1 VLLIVCNLSLFV
13 SEHLTTGPGDALAML
28 PGLGRLPVFGLAGNA
43 NLIVELVNLLEGEP
57 LGLVDEEVDE
67 GDAQETA
74 GEPDEEDLGLEV
86 GLSAAV
92 VDEVGSRVS
101 CVELATA
108 IENFTVGV
116 NLPIAQ
122 LKSQLVAVVIL
133 RDLARVLRGKIS
145 PVTTQ
150 ARGPQ
155 VEAKK
160 KM

>member
-1 VLLIVCNLSLFV
+1 
-13 SEHLTTGPGDALAML
+13 ML
-28 PGLGRLPVFGLAGNA
+28 PGLSGLPVLGLAGNA
-43 NLIVELVNLLEGEP
+43 NFIVELIDLLEGET

-86 GLSAAV
+86 GLSGTV
-92 VDEVGSRVS
+92 VDEVGSRVG
-101 CVELATA
+101 CLELATA
-108 IENFTVGV
+108 LKDVTVEF

-150 ARGPQ
+150 ARGPH

-160 KM
+160 KI

>member
-1 VLLIVCNLSLFV
+1 
-13 SEHLTTGPGDALAML
+13 ML
-28 PGLGRLPVFGLAGNA
+28 PCLGGLPVLGLAGNS
-43 NLIVELVNLLEGEP
+43 NFIVELVNLLEGES

-101 CVELATA
+101 CVELAAATKDV
-108 IENFTVGV
+108 TVRF

>member
-1 VLLIVCNLSLFV
+1 LSLSV
-13 SEHLTTGPGDALAML
+13 SEHLATRSRDALAVL
-28 PGLGRLPVFGLAGNA
+28 PGLGGLPVLGLAGNA
-43 NLIVELVNLLEGEP
+43 NFIVELIDLLEGET

-74 GEPDEEDLGLEV
+74 GEPDKEDLGLEV
-86 GLSAAV
+86 GLSGAV
-92 VDEVGSRVS
+92 VDEIGSRVG
-101 CVELATA
+101 CLELATA
-108 IENFTVGV
+108 MKEVTVEV

-150 ARGPQ
+150 ARGPH

-160 KM
+160 KI

>member
-1 VLLIVCNLSLFV
+1 
-13 SEHLTTGPGDALAML
+13 ML
-28 PGLGRLPVFGLAGNA
+28 GLAGNG
-43 NLIVELVNLLEGEP
+43 NFIVELVNLLEGEP

-101 CVELATA
+101 CVELAAATEDIA
-108 IENFTVGV
+108 VRF